1 MDEKELAQIP
11 YVVHEYRMW
20 EAYKRE
26 RRLKI
31 SLIVSNVL
39 WAVVFFFFL

>member
-11 YVVHEYRMW
+11 YVVHEYRMY

-26 RRLKI
+26 RRIKI
-31 SLIVSNVL
+31 VLGISNFV
-39 WAVVFFFFL
+39 WAFICFCLL